1 MNRESVLSAYAR
13 LAPVYDF
20 AFGRSLESGRRLAVS
35 LANKAPG
42 RVLELGV
49 GTGISLQG
57 YRCDHEVTGID
68 ISANMLEKARARVSD
83 LKLSHVK
90 ELLLMDAAEL
100 AFPDNSFDIVVAM
113 YVMTVVPNPKR
124 VLREIERV
132 CAPGGRVLIV
142 NHFAKENGLRG
153 RVERHLTPF
162 SSLLG
167 WRTDFR
173 LETILTRTSLNL
185 MGIEQVGFFGLFT
198 LLQLCKGRSGWKPK
212 NRSQTDGTEDTDC
225 WD

>member
-35 LANKAPG
+35 LANRIPG

-57 YRCDHEVTGID
+57 YRSDHEVTGID
-68 ISANMLEKARARVSD
+68 LSEKMLEKARTRVFD

-90 ELLLMDAAEL
+90 ELLVMDASDL

-113 YVMTVVPNPKR
+113 YVMTVLAHPER
-124 VLREIERV
+124 VLREMERV
-132 CAPGGRVLIV
+132 CASGGRVLIV

-162 SSLLG
+162 CSLLG
-167 WRTDFR
+167 WRTDLR
-173 LETILTRTSLNL
+173 LEKILARTSLSL
-185 MGIEQVGFFGLFT
+185 MGVEEVGFFGLFT
-198 LLQLCKGRSGWKPK
+198 LLQLGKE
-212 NRSQTDGTEDTDC
+212 RSQ
-225 WD
+225 